1 MRRRP
6 SDLLAALGAV
16 LLLATACTGSTPTP
30 TATPSG
36 LTGRLLWW
44 DISTQTGAT
53 AAMGSLI
60 DEFEALHPKVTVD
73 YVNIPAAEARG
84 RIDTA
89 AQAASGAPDVITVDS
104 LWVADFASRGYLAR
118 LDDTA
123 AVDQIDDQFPALL
136 PTVKYDGR
144 IVALPRTADATAL
157 LYNVALMARAKL
169 SPPRSWAEMG
179 VAQLKL
185 TAEGVQTLYVP
196 ADSSGLLPWI
206 YGEGGKLVDP
216 AAKTIEV
223 NAAPAVAGLS
233 QRLELQATGVA
244 VDDATPNSVD
254 AMRAA
259 FRQGRVAMILDS
271 AAALPVLVGGAA
283 TPSPSSIGI
292 APLPTGSVSGTS
304 PLTGTAYAVYAGSPN
319 LPVAYAFVH
328 FVDSAASQAS
338 LAARLGLLP
347 TRLAAYTDPLVKADP
362 VMQAFEPI
370 VRTGT
375 PLPQIPQNGQ
385 LLAPLDD
392 AMRRALAGDG
402 SAQKILDSVAATY
415 SRTFPEFTIGPPAS

>member
-1 MRRRP
+1 MRRGA
-6 SDLLAALGAV
+6 SDLLAVLGAV
-16 LLLATACTGSTPTP
+16 VLLATACTGSTPTP
-30 TATPSG
+30 TASPSG
-36 LTGRLLWW
+36 PTGHLLWW

-53 AAMGSLI
+53 AAMASLI
-60 DEFEALHPKVTVD
+60 DQFQALHPKVTVD

-123 AVDQIDDQFPALL
+123 AVDPIDDQFPALL

-169 SPPRSWAEMG
+169 SPPRSWAEMS
-179 VAQLKL
+179 AARLKL

-206 YGEGGKLVDP
+206 YSEGGKLVDP

-223 NAAPAVAGLS
+223 NAAAAVAGLS

-244 VDDATPNSVD
+244 VDDATADSVD

-271 AAALPVLVGGAA
+271 AAALPLLVGGAA
-283 TPSPSSIGI
+283 TPSLSSIGI
-292 APLPTGSVSGTS
+292 APLPTGSVSATS

-319 LPVAYAFVH
+319 LTAAYSFVH
-328 FVDSAASQAS
+328 FVDSAAAQAS

-347 TRLAAYTDPLVKADP
+347 TRLAAYTDPLVKTDA

-370 VRTGT
+370 VRAGT

-392 AMRRALAGDG
+392 ALRRALAGDG
-402 SAQKILDSVAATY
+402 SPQKILDAVAATY
-415 SRTFPEFTIGPPAS
+415 SRTFPDFTIGPPAS